1 MRLRSLIAA
10 LTFVGLATSCQGAEP
25 ASEFELQ
32 EVEDSVRV
40 ALEAENE
47 KDVDTFLDYWTD
59 EGLAQYDV
67 GSRADLQAGR
77 VASFGDQPI
86 LISEFTNTKIVGD
99 NSTTTVDAVQGEH
112 RVAWPLSRVRFTL
125 VKRDSGWLI
134 NGFKF
139 IGGTPP
145 PDGTDV
151 IDIEARDYEFRLEQ
165 DEVSR
170 RVAFEFSNT
179 GKEAHEITMFKGPDD
194 VTLDRAREDLKDVQG
209 HELDK
214 APEGY
219 EADHVAFAEP
229 DQSINA
235 TFARPFARGA
245 YVLACYIPRGGF
257 NEQGESD
264 PDAQTHFE
272 LGMVAILGVR

>member
-10 LTFVGLATSCQGAEP
+10 LTIIGLATSCLGAEP
-25 ASEFELQ
+25 ASDVELQ
-32 EVEDSVRV
+32 EVEDAVRV
-40 ALEAENE
+40 AVEAENE
-47 KDVDTFLDYWTD
+47 RDVDTFLDYWTD
-59 EGLAQYDV
+59 EGLAEYEV

-86 LISEFTNTKIVGD
+86 LISEFTNTNIIGE
-99 NSTTTVDAVQGEH
+99 NGTTTVDAVQGEH

-125 VKRDSGWLI
+125 VNRDGGWLI

-145 PDGTDV
+145 PEGAEV
-151 IDIEARDYEFRLEQ
+151 IDIEAREYAFELER
-165 DEVSR
+165 DEVTR
-170 RVAFEFSNT
+170 RVAFEFSNV
-179 GKEAHEITMFKGPDD
+179 GKEPHEVTMFKGPDD

-219 EADHVAFAEP
+219 EGDHVAFAEP
-229 DQSINA
+229 DQTINA
-235 TFARPFARGA
+235 TLARPLPRGA
-245 YVLACYIPRGGF
+245 YVLACYIPTGGF
-257 NEQGESD
+257 DEQGESD

-272 LGMVAILGVR
+272 LGMVAILRVR